1 MFQASTLARTL
12 FLVSMRLVRM
22 LGLPRYLV
30 VWTIGH
36 IPSLRCLLHS
46 FCSIASKC
54 NQLAAIPKESRL

>member
-36 IPSLRCLLHS
+36 SVASVLASLFLFDRV
-46 FCSIASKC
+46 
-54 NQLAAIPKESRL
+54 